1 MVGSGCLAVWRG
13 GECGISMWGYP
24 LDSQKV
30 NPPVEMVFVNVRG
43 DKPVQLK
50 SIAGA

>member
-1 MVGSGCLAVWRG
+1 MFILLIDLYAA
-13 GECGISMWGYP
+13 CGICMWGYP

-43 DKPVQLK
+43 DKPVRLK